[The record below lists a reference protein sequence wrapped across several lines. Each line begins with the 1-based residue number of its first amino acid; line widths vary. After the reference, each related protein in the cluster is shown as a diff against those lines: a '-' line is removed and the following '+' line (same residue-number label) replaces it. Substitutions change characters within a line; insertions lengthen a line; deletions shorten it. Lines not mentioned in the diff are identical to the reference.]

1 MSDRTLCIFNPE
13 HDLCLANG
21 DRHYLPPASA
31 LEFASR
37 DAGLMQE
44 LYPGATCTSV
54 YDLDSYEEKVFP
66 FDAVRAWGWN
76 AVVRHELCKRGVP
89 ESILPTSDT
98 VDAIRRLQH
107 RSSFLALQSDCRA
120 VESVSELDS
129 ILLKG
134 SGYVLKAPWSGAGRG
149 LRWIT
154 GKLTE
159 LDIAWM
165 NKTIKS
171 QRCIIVEPLRD
182 VVGNVALEYRIEAK
196 ENGQDYGVDFI
207 GYSYFITER
216 GVYRNNV
223 MWTDEEI
230 EAHFS
235 MTELQETKSCVE
247 KWLENNVVGEYVGPL
262 GVDLLIC
269 RDNSVHVSE
278 LNFRHTMGMVA
289 HSRILRS
296 KSKSVTTK

>member
-31 LEFASR
+31 LELASR

-54 YDLDSYEEKVFP
+54 YDLDSYDEKVFP

-107 RSSFLALQSDCRA
+107 RSSYLALQSDCRA

-129 ILLKG
+129 ILVKG

-165 NKTIKS
+165 NKTIKN

-196 ENGQDYGVDFI
+196 ENGRDCGVDFI

-289 HSRILRS
+289 HSKILRS
-296 KSKSVTTK
+296 KSKNMTTK

>member
-1 MSDRTLCIFNPE
+1 MGAECIDFFYVGFYVVPVAKN
-13 HDLCLANG
+13 L
-21 DRHYLPPASA
+21 YLFLSVQD
-31 LEFASR
+31 FA
-37 DAGLMQE
+37 AK
-44 LYPGATCTSV
+44 C
-54 YDLDSYEEKVFP
+54 VFSHVAYNQ
-66 FDAVRAWGWN
+66 D
-76 AVVRHELCKRGVP
+76 
-89 ESILPTSDT
+89 
-98 VDAIRRLQH
+98 
-107 RSSFLALQSDCRA
+107 
-120 VESVSELDS
+120 
-129 ILLKG
+129 
-134 SGYVLKAPWSGAGRG
+134 
-149 LRWIT
+149 
-154 GKLTE
+154 
-159 LDIAWM
+159 
-165 NKTIKS
+165 
-171 QRCIIVEPLRD
+171 D
-182 VVGNVALEYRIEAK
+182 VVGVGDVVGKVALEYRIEAK
-196 ENGQDYGVDFI
+196 GNGQECGVDFI

-296 KSKSVTTK
+296 KSKNMTTK